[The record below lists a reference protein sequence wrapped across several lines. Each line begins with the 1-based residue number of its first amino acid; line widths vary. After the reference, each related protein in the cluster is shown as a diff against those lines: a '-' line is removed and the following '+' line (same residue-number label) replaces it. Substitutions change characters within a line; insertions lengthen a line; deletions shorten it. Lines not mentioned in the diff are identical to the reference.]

1 MGYLCDFCGKDR
13 SIVYCKSDA
22 ASLCLSCDRN
32 VHSANALSHRHSRTL
47 VCERCN
53 SQPVFVRCIEER
65 VSLCQSCDWI
75 AHCGSHAHKRQEV
88 NCYSGCP
95 SAAELSVIWS
105 FLLNLPTNSDSACE
119 QATGSLNITGSRLKD
134 CQSAEGDN
142 NIQDS
147 SIAVGE
153 NCLRN
158 EDVDIAIV
166 SMESTMPSLNPKVNN
181 AEQVTGSSNSFMHK
195 AFFCGTKGSA
205 LCDDDGFYD
214 DFNMDEGELNIE
226 NYEEYFG
233 ADVNNTGKHFDNDGI
248 DALFATKD
256 LSCSNCHS
264 ASAAEGASVGGVN
277 VEQPACSTA
286 ASVDSVKSC
295 KMEPSFHFVSQTHS
309 DFSNPGSNGEH
320 NTRHYQDCRASSSV
334 LLMGEPPWH
343 SPAPECSTP
352 SSSRSDAVMRYKEKK
367 AARKFEKRVRY
378 ASRKARADTRRRVK
392 GRFIKA
398 GDAYDYDPLSQ
409 NRSY

>member
-1 MGYLCDFCGKDR
+1 MGYLCEFCGKDR
-13 SIVYCKSDA
+13 AIVYCKSDA

-53 SQPVFVRCIEER
+53 SQPVSVRCIKER

-75 AHCGSHAHKRQEV
+75 AHRGSHAHERQEV

-105 FLLNLPTNSDSACE
+105 FLLNLPTFCDSTCE
-119 QATGSLNITGSRLKD
+119 QETGSLSITGSRLKD

-158 EDVDIAIV
+158 EDVDIATV
-166 SMESTMPSLNPKVNN
+166 SMESTMPSLNPK
-181 AEQVTGSSNSFMHK
+181 G
-195 AFFCGTKGSA
+195 FFCGTKGSA
-205 LCDDDGFYD
+205 LCDDGGFYD
-214 DFNMDEGELNIE
+214 DFNMDEGDLNIE

-233 ADVNNTGKHFDNDGI
+233 ADVDNTGKLFDNDGI

-256 LSCSNCHS
+256 MSCSNCHS
-264 ASAAEGASVGGVN
+264 ASAAEVIPSNGSALSSLSLCYCDF
-277 VEQPACSTA
+277 ACS
-286 ASVDSVKSC
+286 
-295 KMEPSFHFVSQTHS
+295 SFT
-309 DFSNPGSNGEH
+309 
-320 NTRHYQDCRASSSV
+320 T
-334 LLMGEPPWH
+334 
-343 SPAPECSTP
+343 
-352 SSSRSDAVMRYKEKK
+352 
-367 AARKFEKRVRY
+367 
-378 ASRKARADTRRRVK
+378 
-392 GRFIKA
+392 
-398 GDAYDYDPLSQ
+398 
-409 NRSY
+409 